1 MAVATTKEVG
11 EPLLYAPFCYGVL
24 KIRRDGDRGTGLAWI
39 GFSRAHEKEYQ
50 KELAADIKRVWQE
63 IRGDLTDEAVEAA
76 MKLGETL
83 KLDDITAQAAAEGPE
98 GK

>member
-1 MAVATTKEVG
+1 
-11 EPLLYAPFCYGVL
+11 
-24 KIRRDGDRGTGLAWI
+24 
-39 GFSRAHEKEYQ
+39 
-50 KELAADIKRVWQE
+50 
-63 IRGDLTDEAVEAA
+63 VEAA